1 MSNERLRSALSAA
14 GITYVDLAERVE
26 VDPKSVERWV
36 TLDRTPHRRNRVQ
49 IAAILGEDEY
59 FLWPEVAADPR
70 AMRATESE
78 LAHLYPNRGAVPIET
93 WVHLLE
99 SANSQLDLWAFAG
112 SFLHDAIPDFGAHL
126 TDAARRGVRVRLLFG
141 DPNCQSV
148 AARGEEEGI
157 GDLLASRCR
166 LTWNYLRPVLTA
178 PGIEARMH
186 DVTVYASMFRFDDV
200 VLVNPHALGSPASHS
215 PVLQIRRLS
224 GGRLFDH
231 YLASLGRAWDLASP
245 AQSLGP
251 TD

>member
-1 MSNERLRSALSAA
+1 MSNERLRSALGAT
-14 GITYVDLAERVE
+14 GITYVDLAERLG

-36 TLDRTPHRRNRVQ
+36 TLGRTPHRRNRVQ
-49 IAAILGEDEY
+49 IASVLGEDEY
-59 FLWPEVAADPR
+59 FLWPDVASDPR
-70 AMRATESE
+70 ALRATESE

-99 SANSQLDLWAFAG
+99 CATSQIDLWAFAG
-112 SFLHDAIPDFGAHL
+112 SFLHDAIPEFGDHL
-126 TDAARRGVRVRLLFG
+126 TNAARRGVRVRLLFG
-141 DPNCQSV
+141 DPSSPSV

-166 LTWNYLRPVLTA
+166 LTWNYLTPALSQ

-200 VLVNPHALGSPASHS
+200 ALVNPHALGSPASHS
-215 PVLQIRRLS
+215 PVLHIRKLS

-231 YLASLGRAWDLASP
+231 YLTSLGRAWDLARP
-245 AQSLGP
+245 HQV
-251 TD
+251 